1 MLKLLL
7 EALLNVDD
15 SKRNEARRTG
25 FLSGSFVILLGLWFP
40 VGINVGTSNVPS
52 STNDTRP
59 RHCWDSSVT
68 ESVPKSDWGLA
79 LAKQQLAVPNTLG
92 PILTQCDTNSPY
104 LGASPGWEVDLG
116 LNLQ

>member
-1 MLKLLL
+1 MWMIRK
-7 EALLNVDD
+7 EM
-15 SKRNEARRTG
+15 RPEETG

-59 RHCWDSSVT
+59 RRCWDSSAT
-68 ESVPKSDWGLA
+68 ETAPKSDWGLA
-79 LAKQQLAVPNTLG
+79 LAKQQLDGPNTLE
-92 PILTQCDTNSPY
+92 PILTQCDTDSPY